1 MKKLSI
7 VFLLF
12 LTFFKGKE
20 LIGQINFEEEAKNFV
35 LLLKEEK
42 FEGAKEKLAE
52 VMIKALKDKNIEVE
66 NLWYSLKYQVGEF
79 KDIIKIKSSEE
90 MGYISVYLTT
100 EFTKKSINIK
110 VVYDKD
116 YKIAGLFFLPVKDDF
131 SYKIPEYAKLGN
143 YEEFEY
149 SFGKENFKL
158 PGILTVP
165 KKKGPFPLVIL
176 VHGSGP
182 QDKDETVGKSKI
194 FKDIA
199 LGLSSKGIA
208 VFRYEKRTKKYPE
221 EISKNLDKFT
231 IREEVIEDAIEA
243 IKFLKKLENLK
254 FSKIFILGHS
264 LGATMAPRIAFEEKN
279 VDGIILLAGIPY
291 GLYIDKVY
299 EQTKYLF
306 SLDGEINK
314 EEDEKLKEI
323 KEQLRRIKNLEMKDE
338 EILMGASKKYWED
351 LLKYS
356 PIEIIKKLKI
366 PVFILQGERDYQV
379 TMEDFNIW
387 KENLKGKKN
396 VKFKIYKDLNH
407 LFISGEGKS
416 TPEEYELQGN
426 FSKDVIDDISNWI
439 FDNLGLLY

>member
-1 MKKLSI
+1 MKKLAI
-7 VFLLF
+7 VLF
-12 LTFFKGKE
+12 LFLIIFKGKE

-42 FEGAKEKLAE
+42 FEEAKEKLAE
-52 VMIKALKDKNIEVE
+52 VMIKALKDKNIEIE

-79 KDIIKIKSSEE
+79 KDILKIKSSEE

-116 YKIAGLFFLPVKDDF
+116 YKIAGLFFLPVKEDF

-149 SFGKENFKL
+149 NFGKENFKL

-231 IREEVIEDAIEA
+231 IREEVTEDVIEA
-243 IKFLKKLENLK
+243 IKFLKKLENVK

-279 VDGIILLAGIPY
+279 VDGIILLAGVPY
-291 GLYIDKVY
+291 GFYIDKVY
-299 EQTKYLF
+299 EQTKYIF
-306 SLDGEINK
+306 SLDGEINR
-314 EEDEKLKEI
+314 EEEEKLKEI

-356 PIEIIKKLKI
+356 PIETIKKLKI

-379 TMEDFNIW
+379 TIEDFNIW

-416 TPEEYELQGN
+416 IPEEYELQGN
-426 FSKDVIDDISNWI
+426 LSKDVIEDISNWI